1 MKEKI
6 LIFGNGQI
14 GNFYRQYFD
23 EIGWEAEIAK
33 GVDITGKEQVGTAVE
48 DLSPSVVINAAAK
61 TNLEWCQENKL
72 EAFEVNVLGADKIA
86 QVCDEQ
92 GVKLVHLS
100 SGCIF
105 ESKTADDAKSE
116 DSEPNPLS
124 YYSWTKVWAENLIK
138 WNKSPDF
145 KYLILRP
152 RQPVSARVNHKNM
165 LVKMLTFTKFVDTP
179 NSGTVLEDLMEWTRS
194 LLESQASGIYHV
206 ANPGWTTPYKIG
218 LLLKKYINPA
228 MDIEQISK
236 DELDK
241 LTPSTRVDTV
251 LDVDKLRSLGI
262 EPTTYEERLE
272 EVIQK
277 LSQNIK
283 TMDKDKL
290 KQELEKT
297 AEQSRERTVVNDVW
311 QKLLD

>member
-14 GNFYRQYFD
+14 GNFYKRYFE
-23 EIGWEAEIAK
+23 EIGWEVGIAES
-33 GVDITGKEQVGTAVE
+33 VDITKKSQIAKAIEGF
-48 DLSPSVVINAAAK
+48 SPTVAINAAAK

-72 EAFEVNVLGADKIA
+72 EAFEVNVLGADRLA

-92 GVKLVHLS
+92 GVRFVHLS

-105 ESKTADDAKSE
+105 ESKTAEDAKSE

-152 RQPVSARVNHKNM
+152 RQPVSAKVNHKNM
-165 LVKMLTFTKFVDTP
+165 LIKMLTFTKFVDTP
-179 NSGTVLEDLMEWTRS
+179 NSGTVLEDLMEWTKA
-194 LLESQASGIYHV
+194 LLEKQVNGTYHV

-218 LLLKKYINPA
+218 LLLKKYINSD
-228 MDIEQISK
+228 MQIEKISK
-236 DELDK
+236 DELDEM
-241 LTPSTRVDTV
+241 TPSTRVDTV
-251 LDVDKLRSLGI
+251 LNVDKLRSLGI
-262 EPTTYEERLE
+262 EPVAYEERLE
-272 EVIQK
+272 EIIRQ
-277 LSQNIK
+277 LGENIK
-283 TMDKDKL
+283 SMDRETL
-290 KQELEKT
+290 KNELEKT
-297 AEQSRERTVVNDVW
+297 VAQSKQRTVVNDVW